1 MWLGGWKKN
10 EEKVFKKAK
19 KKKNQKK
26 IVTIKLIH
34 KLEIF
39 ITLAGVVYLGLLKD
53 SVMRTPIIYS
63 SVDNI
68 ARIEGQQDRA
78 PVGRDIQA
86 YKRHLIQHFLFL
98 HNSEIIYLKYH
109 MCIFFRIHVYIYFT
123 LF

>member
-1 MWLGGWKKN
+1 M
-10 EEKVFKKAK
+10 
-19 KKKNQKK
+19 
-26 IVTIKLIH
+26 IH

-53 SVMRTPIIYS
+53 SVITPIIYS

-78 PVGRDIQA
+78 PAGRDIQA

-98 HNSEIIYLKYH
+98 HDSAIIYLKYH
-109 MCIFFRIHVYIYFT
+109 MCIF
-123 LF
+123 

>member
-1 MWLGGWKKN
+1 MKKR
-10 EEKVFKKAK
+10 FLKKQ
-19 KKKNQKK
+19 KNQKK

-34 KLEIF
+34 NLEIF

-53 SVMRTPIIYS
+53 SVMRTSIIYS

-78 PVGRDIQA
+78 PAGRDIQA

-109 MCIFFRIHVYIYFT
+109 MCIFLEFTYTYILHRFK
-123 LF
+123 LFFHF

>member
-1 MWLGGWKKN
+1 MKKR
-10 EEKVFKKAK
+10 FLKKQK

-34 KLEIF
+34 NLEIF

-86 YKRHLIQHFLFL
+86 YKRHLIQHFLF
-98 HNSEIIYLKYH
+98 
-109 MCIFFRIHVYIYFT
+109 FA
-123 LF
+123 

>member
-1 MWLGGWKKN
+1 MKKR
-10 EEKVFKKAK
+10 FLKKQQQ
-19 KKKNQKK
+19 KKNQKKK

-34 KLEIF
+34 NLEIF

-78 PVGRDIQA
+78 PAGRDIQA

>member
-1 MWLGGWKKN
+1 M
-10 EEKVFKKAK
+10 
-19 KKKNQKK
+19 
-26 IVTIKLIH
+26 IH

-78 PVGRDIQA
+78 PAGRDIHVQA

-98 HNSEIIYLKYH
+98 HDSAIIYLKYH
-109 MCIFFRIHVYIYFT
+109 MCIFLEFTYTYILHHFK
-123 LF
+123 LFFSFLKQRVFYKTHR